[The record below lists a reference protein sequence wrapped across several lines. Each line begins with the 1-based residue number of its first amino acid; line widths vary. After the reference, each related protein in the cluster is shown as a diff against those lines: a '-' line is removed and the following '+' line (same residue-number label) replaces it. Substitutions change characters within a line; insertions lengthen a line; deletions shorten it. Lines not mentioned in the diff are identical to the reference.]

1 MKQQQRHGLLP
12 TENHDELARET
23 FVRALKSHISTE
35 VTPGVRELYAH
46 RVLPRYQ
53 QEMGAPPRDRE
64 TVRRAMEPE
73 PYYQLWSSVRRA
85 SQDLLWNVVADSIG
99 RQLDD
104 LRARA
109 ERTGRTLGSLEL
121 DPDFVLPWYFWGID
135 IHAMPGGYRGEYA
148 PGDVTAGALYDRG
161 VYVYAMGQMG
171 ELNDDYGQS
180 VVNNYLKTVHKDFRP
195 RRILEIGCGVG
206 NSTLPYV
213 DAYPEAEVHGIDVGA
228 ALLRYAHG
236 RAESLGRKVHFAQR
250 NGEDTGFPSGHF
262 DLVVS
267 HILLHEMPPEAVR
280 AVLRECHRLLAPGGM
295 MIHADFPG
303 YAGLDPL
310 VQFLIDWDT
319 WNNNEPFWGPMRDM
333 DLVQAARDAGFTG
346 DCTELSCKR
355 ECVEEVSTPTGR
367 VLQSGERR
375 SSGTLALLVGRR

>member
-53 QEMGAPPRDRE
+53 QEMGVPPRDRE

-85 SQDLLWNVVADSIG
+85 SQDLLWNVVADSIA

-135 IHAMPGGYRGEYA
+135 IHAMPGGYRGEYV

-213 DAYPEAEVHGIDVGA
+213 DAYPEAEVYGIDVGA

-303 YAGLDPL
+303 YVGLDPL

>member
-35 VTPGVRELYAH
+35 VTPGVRELYTH

-53 QEMGAPPRDRE
+53 QEMGVPPRDRE

-135 IHAMPGGYRGEYA
+135 IHAMPGGYRGEYV

>member
-1 MKQQQRHGLLP
+1 MKEQQRHGLLP
-12 TENHDELARET
+12 RENHDELAREN
-23 FVRALKSHISTE
+23 FVRALKSHISNE

-46 RVLPRYQ
+46 RVAPRYE
-53 QEMGAPPRDRE
+53 QEEGVPPRDRQS
-64 TVRRAMEPE
+64 VRRAMEPE

-104 LRARA
+104 LKAQA
-109 ERTGRTLGSLEL
+109 ERAGKGLGTLEL
-121 DPDFVLPWYFWGID
+121 DPGFTLPWYFWGID
-135 IHAMPGGYRGEYA
+135 IHAMPGGYRSEYVA
-148 PGDVTAGALYDRG
+148 GDLTAGALYDRG

-171 ELNDDYGQS
+171 ALNDDYGQS
-180 VVNNYLKTVHKDFRP
+180 VVNNYLKKEHRDFRP
-195 RRILEIGCGVG
+195 KRILEIGCGVG

-213 DAYPEAEVHGIDVGA
+213 DAYPDAEVHGVDVGA
-228 ALLRYAHG
+228 SLLRYAHG
-236 RAESLGRKVHFAQR
+236 RAESLGRKVHFSQQNAEATR
-250 NGEDTGFPSGHF
+250 FPDGHF

-267 HILLHEMPPEAVR
+267 HILLHEMPPDAVR

-333 DLVQAARDAGFTG
+333 DLVRAARDAGFTG
-346 DCTELSCKR
+346 DCSELSCKR
-355 ECVEEVSTPTGR
+355 ECVEEVTTPTGR

-375 SSGTLALLVGRR
+375 RSGTLALLVGRR

>member
-53 QEMGAPPRDRE
+53 QEMGVPPRDRE

-135 IHAMPGGYRGEYA
+135 IHAMPGGYRGEYV
-148 PGDVTAGALYDRG
+148 PDVTAGALYDRG

>member
-1 MKQQQRHGLLP
+1 MKQQQQHGLLP
-12 TENHDELARET
+12 RENHDELAREN

-35 VTPGVRELYAH
+35 VTPGVRELYTH
-46 RVLPRYQ
+46 RVVSRY
-53 QEMGAPPRDRE
+53 EREEGVPPRDRQ

-85 SQDLLWNVVADSIG
+85 SQDLLWNVVADSIA

-104 LRARA
+104 LKARADRA
-109 ERTGRTLGSLEL
+109 ERGLGSLEL
-121 DPDFVLPWYFWGID
+121 DPDFALPWYFWGID

-148 PGDVTAGALYDRG
+148 ADDLTAGALYDRG

-171 ELNDDYGQS
+171 ALNDDYGQS
-180 VVNNYLKTVHKDFRP
+180 VVNNYLRKEHRDFRP

-213 DAYPEAEVHGIDVGA
+213 DAYPDAEVHGVDVGA
-228 ALLRYAHG
+228 ALLRYGHA
-236 RAESLGRKVHFAQR
+236 RAESLGRKVHFAQQ
-250 NGEDTGFPSGHF
+250 NAEATTFPAGHF
-262 DLVVS
+262 DLIVS
-267 HILLHEMPPEAVR
+267 HILLHEVPPDAVR
-280 AVLRECHRLLAPGGM
+280 AILRECHRLLAPGGM

-346 DCTELSCKR
+346 DCSELSCKR
-355 ECVEEVSTPTGR
+355 ECVEEVTTPTGR
-367 VLQSGERR
+367 ILQSGERR
-375 SSGTLALLVGRR
+375 RSGSLSLLVGRR